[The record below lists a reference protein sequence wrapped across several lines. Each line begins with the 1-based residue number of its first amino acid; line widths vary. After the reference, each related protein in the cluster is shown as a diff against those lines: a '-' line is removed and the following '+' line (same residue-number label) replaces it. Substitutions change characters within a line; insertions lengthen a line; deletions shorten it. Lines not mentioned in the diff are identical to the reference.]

1 MSPSSPLTFTACLA
15 FSMAALSAAAAD
27 PKPAAAADGLPL
39 KKVVLFTSGVGFFQ
53 HAGQVTGDASV
64 EMKFAADDVND
75 LLKSMVLE
83 DLGGGT
89 VATVSYASRDPITKT
104 LGTFAVNL
112 TDNPSLGQILGR
124 LRGEKIE
131 VDAATPA
138 AGTIVGVE
146 KRTVSAGE
154 NRTVEKEFIT
164 LLTADGLKTLAL
176 DTITRIKLVD
186 PRLQGELEKAL
197 AVLAMGHDNDKKA
210 VRLEFRGQGQ
220 RDVRVGYVRESPLWK
235 TSYRLVVDDAADGDR
250 KQQALLQGWAIV
262 ENTTDQDWKDVR
274 MELVSG
280 RPISFTMDLY
290 QPLYVPRPQV
300 MPELYASLLPQVY
313 GRSLADATLEFER
326 AKEGEAKGDAQRG
339 MLAERSESKRQL
351 GAAPAQATDPAA
363 APRAPGAARREARKA
378 AEDRDGTF
386 AAIDG
391 IQSVA
396 AGTNLGELFRYA
408 IEKPVTIE
416 RQRSAMLPIV
426 GEKVDAE
433 KVAIYDD
440 RVLAKHPLSGLRLV
454 NSTKLDLMQG
464 PVTVFEAGAYAG
476 DARIEDM
483 APGSER
489 LISYAVNLDVEVN
502 PRMEQAPEEI
512 VSVKIAKGT
521 LVATRKFARKKVF
534 EIKNSGTRAVKLLV
548 EHPREGGWNLVDP
561 RQPAA
566 TTRDRHR
573 FALVAEPGRPTKLEV
588 AEERPDVQHVAL
600 TNLDDNLIL
609 FYSRAKVTSPVV
621 KEALEQVIAK
631 KRAIAEIVR
640 ARQEKEREIQVVE
653 QEQNRIRQNMAQL
666 DRTNELYAKYVKKF
680 AEQEDRV
687 ETLRREITALIQQE
701 QEARKTLDEYLL
713 KMDLN

>member
-1 MSPSSPLTFTACLA
+1 MFRQTLAVAGAVAGLCLTATCV
-15 FSMAALSAAAAD
+15 AAEAT
-27 PKPAAAADGLPL
+27 LPL
-39 KKVVLFTSGVGFFQ
+39 EKVVLFTSGVGFFQ
-53 HAGQVTGDASV
+53 HAGKVTDDASV

-89 VATVSYASRDPITKT
+89 VSTVSYASRDPITKT

-124 LRGEKIE
+124 LRGEKIAI
-131 VDAATPA
+131 DAASPTT
-138 AGTIVGVE
+138 GTIVGVE
-146 KRTVSAGE
+146 TRTVPAGE
-154 NRTVEKEFIT
+154 NKTVAREFVT
-164 LLTADGLKTLAL
+164 LLAADGLRTLAL
-176 DTITRIKLVD
+176 DSITRIKLVD

-197 AVLAMGHDNDKKA
+197 AVLALGHDHDKKA
-210 VRLEFRGQGQ
+210 VTLEFRGQGS
-220 RDVRVGYVRESPLWK
+220 RNVRVGYVQESPLWK
-235 TSYRLVVDDAADGDR
+235 TSYRLVVDDPGPDD
-250 KQQALLQGWAIV
+250 KHQALLQGWAIV

-300 MPELYASLLPQVY
+300 MPELYASLMPQLY
-313 GRSLADATLEFER
+313 EQSLADATKGFER
-326 AKEGEAKGDAQRG
+326 AQAGGGGANALALRNRQAAENQR
-339 MLAERSESKRQL
+339 MMP
-351 GAAPAQATDPAA
+351 AAPPAA
-363 APRAPGAARREARKA
+363 AAPMRESLARSASEAR
-378 AEDRDGTF
+378 DHDM
-386 AAIDG
+386 AAIASVQG
-391 IQSVA
+391 VA
-396 AGTNLGELFRYA
+396 AGANLGELFRYT

-426 GEKVDAE
+426 GEKIEAE
-433 KVAIYDD
+433 KVAIYDE

-454 NSTKLDLMQG
+454 NSTQLNLMQG
-464 PVTVFEAGAYAG
+464 PVTVFAAGAYAG

-489 LISYAVNLDVEVN
+489 LVSYAVDLDCEVN
-502 PRMEQAPEEI
+502 PRVEQAPEQI
-512 VSVKIAKGT
+512 VSVRIAKGT
-521 LVATRKFARKKVF
+521 LTATRKYARRKVF
-534 EIKNSGTRAVKLLV
+534 EIKNSNEKPVKLLV

-561 RQPAA
+561 KAPAE

-573 FALVAEPGRPTKLEV
+573 FAVVAEPGKPVTLEV

-600 TNLDDNLIL
+600 TNLDDNMIL
-609 FYSRAKVTSPVV
+609 FYSRAKVTSPAV
-621 KEALEQVIAK
+621 KEALEQVIAR
-631 KRAIAEIVR
+631 KRAILEIVR
-640 ARQEKEREIQVVE
+640 VKQEKEREIQVVE

-687 ETLRREITALIQQE
+687 EALRKEIKDLIQRE
-701 QEARKTLDEYLL
+701 QEAHKALDDFLL
-713 KMDLN
+713 KMALN

>member
-1 MSPSSPLTFTACLA
+1 MIRKSFLVNAAVAATLLAAACGAAEPSLPLT
-15 FSMAALSAAAAD
+15 
-27 PKPAAAADGLPL
+27 
-39 KKVVLFTSGVGFFQ
+39 KVVLFTSGVGFFQ
-53 HAGQVTGDASV
+53 HAGKVTDDASV

-89 VATVSYASRDPITKT
+89 VTTVSYASRDPITKT

-112 TDNPSLGQILGR
+112 TDDPSLGQILGR

-131 VDAATPA
+131 VDAAAPTS
-138 AGTIVGVE
+138 GTIVGVE
-146 KRTVSAGE
+146 KRTVPAGE
-154 NRTVEKEFIT
+154 NKTVEKEFIT
-164 LLTADGLKTLAL
+164 LLAADGLKTLAL

-197 AVLAMGHDNDKKA
+197 SVLALGHDNDKKA
-210 VRLEFRGQGQ
+210 VTLEFRGKGQ
-220 RDVRVGYVRESPLWK
+220 RDVRVGYVQESPLWK
-235 TSYRLVVDDAADGDR
+235 TSYRLVVDDAADAGADE
-250 KQQALLQGWAIV
+250 KPKALLQGWAIV

-300 MPELYASLLPQVY
+300 MPELYASLMPQLY
-313 GRSLADATLEFER
+313 GQSLADATLEFER
-326 AKEGEAKGDAQRG
+326 AKGGQGAGEGFALRARKAEAADEKRRG
-339 MLAERSESKRQL
+339 LP
-351 GAAPAQATDPAA
+351 APKAAA
-363 APRAPGAARREARKA
+363 APMQEALAREAA
-378 AEDRDGTF
+378 ADGDF
-386 AAIDG
+386 AAINS

-396 AGTNLGELFRYA
+396 AGANLGELFRYT

-426 GEKVDAE
+426 GEKVEAE
-433 KVAIYDD
+433 KVAIYDE
-440 RVLAKHPLSGLRLV
+440 RVLTKHPLSGLRLV
-454 NSTKLDLMQG
+454 NSTKLNLMQG

-489 LISYAVNLDVEVN
+489 LVSYAVDLDVEVN
-502 PRMEQAPEEI
+502 PRMEQRPEEI
-512 VSVKIAKGT
+512 VSVRIAKGT
-521 LVATRKFARKKVF
+521 LIATRKYARKKVF
-534 EIKNSGTRAVKLLV
+534 EIKNSGDKPVKLLV
-548 EHPREGGWNLVDP
+548 EQAREGGWNLVDP
-561 RQPAA
+561 KEPAE
-566 TTRDRHR
+566 TTRDRYR
-573 FALVAEPGRPTKLEV
+573 FAVVAEPGKPVKLEV

-600 TNLDDNLIL
+600 TNLDDNAIL
-609 FYSRAKVTSPVV
+609 FYSRAKVTSPAV

-631 KRAIAEIVR
+631 KRAIAEVVR
-640 ARQEKEREIQVVE
+640 VKQEKEREIQVVE

-687 ETLRREITALIQQE
+687 ETLRKEITALVQQE
-701 QEARKTLDEYLL
+701 QEARKALDDYLL
-713 KMDLN
+713 KTELG

>member
-1 MSPSSPLTFTACLA
+1 MSPVSALALALCVGLSLAAFTNTPA
-15 FSMAALSAAAAD
+15 FAAD
-27 PKPAAAADGLPL
+27 PKPTAGADALPL
-39 KKVVLFTSGVGFFQ
+39 EKVVLFTSGVGFFQ

-64 EMKFAADDVND
+64 EMKFAAEDVND

-89 VATVSYASRDPITKT
+89 VSTVSYASRDPITKT

-138 AGTIVGVE
+138 TGTIVGVE
-146 KRTVSAGE
+146 KRTVPAGE
-154 NRTVEKEFIT
+154 NKTVEKEFIT

-197 AVLAMGHDNDKKA
+197 AVLALGHDNDKKG
-210 VRLEFRGQGQ
+210 VKLEFRGQGE
-220 RDVRVGYVRESPLWK
+220 RKVRVGYVQESPLWK
-235 TSYRLVVDDAADGDR
+235 TSYRLVVDDAAAGDK
-250 KQQALLQGWAIV
+250 KQKALLQGWAIV

-280 RPISFTMDLY
+280 RPISFRMDLY

-300 MPELYASLLPQVY
+300 MPELYASLMPQLY
-313 GRSLADATLEFER
+313 GQSLADAQRQFEKADAGGR
-326 AKEGEAKGDAQRG
+326 GEALARRGRMAQDKE
-339 MLAERSESKRQL
+339 LAE
-351 GAAPAQATDPAA
+351 GAPPGDAA
-363 APRAPGAARREARKA
+363 APRSGLATGKDGRKREL
-378 AEDRDGTF
+378 
-386 AAIDG
+386 AIES

-396 AGTNLGELFRYA
+396 AGANLGELFRYA
-408 IEKPVTIE
+408 IEQPVTIE

-426 GEKVDAE
+426 GEKVEAE
-433 KVAIYDD
+433 KVAIYDE

-454 NSTKLDLMQG
+454 NSTKLNLMQG

-489 LISYAVNLDVEVN
+489 LVSYAIDLDVEVN
-502 PRMEQAPEEI
+502 PRMEQAAEEI

-521 LVATRKFARKKVF
+521 LIATRKYARKKVF
-534 EIKNSGTRAVKLLV
+534 EIKNSGDKPVKLLV
-548 EHPREGGWNLVDP
+548 EHPRDGGWNLVAP
-561 RQPAA
+561 KEPAE
-566 TTRDRHR
+566 TTRDRYR
-573 FALVAEPGRPTKLEV
+573 FAVVAEPGKPVKLDV

-609 FYSRAKVTSPVV
+609 FYSRAKVTSPAV

-631 KRAIAEIVR
+631 KRAIEAIVR
-640 ARQEKEREIQVVE
+640 VKQEKEREIQVVE

-687 ETLRREITALIQQE
+687 ETLRQEITALIRQE
-701 QEARKTLDEYLL
+701 QEARKALDEFVL
-713 KMDLN
+713 KTELN

>member
-1 MSPSSPLTFTACLA
+1 MSPSSPLAFTGCLA
-15 FSMAALSAAAAD
+15 VSMVVFSAAAAD

-53 HAGQVTGDASV
+53 HAGQVTGDAAV

-89 VATVSYASRDPITKT
+89 VSTVSYASRDPITKT

-131 VDAATPA
+131 VDAAAPA

-146 KRTVSAGE
+146 KRTVPAGD
-154 NRTVEKEFIT
+154 NKTVEKEFIT

-220 RDVRVGYVRESPLWK
+220 RDVRVGYVQESPLWK
-235 TSYRLVVDDAADGDR
+235 TSYRLVVDDAADGDKR
-250 KQQALLQGWAIV
+250 QQALLQGWAIV

-290 QPLYVPRPQV
+290 QPLYVPRPEG

-313 GRSLADATLEFER
+313 GQSLADATLEFER
-326 AKEGEAKGDAQRG
+326 AKAGEAKGDAQRG
-339 MLAERSESKRQL
+339 LPADKSELKRQM
-351 GAAPAQATDPAA
+351 AA
-363 APRAPGAARREARKA
+363 APHAPGAAGREASDRKA
-378 AEDRDGTF
+378 AADRDGTF
-386 AAIDG
+386 AAIDS

-440 RVLAKHPLSGLRLV
+440 RVLAKHPLSGLRLM

-502 PRMEQAPEEI
+502 PRMEQSPEEI

-521 LVATRKFARKKVF
+521 LVATRKFARRKVF
-534 EIKNSGTRAVKLLV
+534 EIKNAGTKAVKLLV

-561 RQPAA
+561 KQPAE

-573 FALVAEPGRPTKLEV
+573 FTLVAEPGRPTKLEV

-600 TNLDDNLIL
+600 SNLDDNLIL
-609 FYSRAKVTSPVV
+609 FYSRAKVTSPAV

-631 KRAIAEIVR
+631 KRAVAEAVR
-640 ARQEKEREIQVVE
+640 AKQEKEREIQVVE

-680 AEQEDRV
+680 AEQEERV

-701 QEARKTLDEYLL
+701 QEARKALDEYLL
-713 KMDLN
+713 KMDLS

>member
-1 MSPSSPLTFTACLA
+1 MSPVSALA
-15 FSMAALSAAAAD
+15 LALCVTLSLAASANTPASAAE
-27 PKPAAAADGLPL
+27 PKPAAGADALPL
-39 KKVVLFTSGVGFFQ
+39 EKVVLFTSGVGFFQ

-64 EMKFAADDVND
+64 EMKFAAEDVND

-89 VATVSYASRDPITKT
+89 VSTVSYASRDPITKT

-124 LRGEKIE
+124 LRGERIE

-138 AGTIVGVE
+138 TGTIVGVE
-146 KRTVSAGE
+146 KRTVPAGE
-154 NRTVEKEFIT
+154 NKTVEKEFIT
-164 LLTADGLKTLAL
+164 LLTADGLKTLTL
-176 DTITRIKLVD
+176 DTITRIRLVD

-197 AVLAMGHDNDKKA
+197 AVLALGHDNDKKG
-210 VRLEFRGQGQ
+210 VKLEFRGQGQ
-220 RDVRVGYVRESPLWK
+220 RKVRVGYVQESPLWK
-235 TSYRLVVDDAADGDR
+235 TSYRLVVDDAAAGDK
-250 KQQALLQGWAIV
+250 KQTALLQGWAIV

-274 MELVSG
+274 MDLVSG
-280 RPISFTMDLY
+280 RPISFRMDLY

-300 MPELYASLLPQVY
+300 MPELYASLMPQLY
-313 GRSLADATLEFER
+313 GQSLADAQRQFEKAAAADGR
-326 AKEGEAKGDAQRG
+326 GEALARRG
-339 MLAERSESKRQL
+339 RMAKDGALAE
-351 GAAPAQATDPAA
+351 GAPPAA
-363 APRAPGAARREARKA
+363 AAPMSGIAAGKADRAG
-378 AEDRDGTF
+378 DF
-386 AAIDG
+386 AIAS

-396 AGTNLGELFRYA
+396 AGANLGELFRYA
-408 IEKPVTIE
+408 IDQPVTIE

-426 GEKVDAE
+426 GEKVEAE
-433 KVAIYDD
+433 KVAIYDE

-454 NSTKLDLMQG
+454 NSTKLNLMQG

-489 LISYAVNLDVEVN
+489 LVSYAIDLDVEVN
-502 PRMEQAPEEI
+502 PRMEQAAEEI

-521 LVATRKFARKKVF
+521 LIATRKYARKKVF
-534 EIKNSGTRAVKLLV
+534 EIKNSGDKPVKLLV
-548 EHPREGGWNLVDP
+548 EHPRDGGWNLVAP
-561 RQPAA
+561 KEPAE
-566 TTRDRHR
+566 TTRDRYR
-573 FALVAEPGRPTKLEV
+573 FAVVAEPGKPAKLDV

-609 FYSRAKVTSPVV
+609 FYSRAKVTSPAV

-631 KRAIAEIVR
+631 KRAIEQIVR
-640 ARQEKEREIQVVE
+640 VRQEKEREIQVVE

-687 ETLRREITALIQQE
+687 EALRQEITALIRQE
-701 QEARKTLDEYLL
+701 QEARKALDEFVL
-713 KMDLN
+713 KMELE

>member
-1 MSPSSPLTFTACLA
+1 MSPVSTFALA
-15 FSMAALSAAAAD
+15 LCVGLSLAAFANTPASAAD
-27 PKPAAAADGLPL
+27 PKPAAGADALPL
-39 KKVVLFTSGVGFFQ
+39 EKVVLFTSGVGFFQ
-53 HAGQVTGDASV
+53 HAGQVTGDTSV

-89 VATVSYASRDPITKT
+89 VSTVSYASRDPITKT

-131 VDAATPA
+131 ADAATPA

-146 KRTVSAGE
+146 KRTVPAGE
-154 NRTVEKEFIT
+154 NKTVEKEFIT
-164 LLTADGLKTLAL
+164 LLTSDGLKTLAL
-176 DTITRIKLVD
+176 DTITRIRLID

-197 AVLAMGHDNDKKA
+197 AVLALGHDNDKKG
-210 VRLEFRGQGQ
+210 VKLEFRGQGE
-220 RDVRVGYVRESPLWK
+220 RKVRVGYVQESPLWK
-235 TSYRLVVDDAADGDR
+235 TSYRLVVDDAAAGDK
-250 KQQALLQGWAIV
+250 KQTALLQGWAIV

-280 RPISFTMDLY
+280 RPISFRMDLY

-300 MPELYASLLPQVY
+300 MPELYASLMPQLY
-313 GRSLADATLEFER
+313 GQSLADAQRQFEKAAAADGR
-326 AKEGEAKGDAQRG
+326 GEA
-339 MLAERSESKRQL
+339 LARRSRMAKDGVL
-351 GAAPAQATDPAA
+351 AAGAPPAA
-363 APRAPGAARREARKA
+363 APMGGIASGKA
-378 AEDRDGTF
+378 DQGGDLSIAS
-386 AAIDG
+386 

-396 AGTNLGELFRYA
+396 AGANLGELFRYA

-426 GEKVDAE
+426 GEKVEAE
-433 KVAIYDD
+433 KVAIYDE

-454 NSTKLDLMQG
+454 NSTKLNLMQG

-489 LISYAVNLDVEVN
+489 LVSYAIDLDVEVN
-502 PRMEQAPEEI
+502 PRLDQRPEEI

-521 LVATRKFARKKVF
+521 LIAVRKYARTKVF
-534 EIKNSGTRAVKLLV
+534 EIKNSNPKPVKLLV
-548 EHPREGGWNLVDP
+548 EHPREGGWNLVAP
-561 RQPAA
+561 KEPAE
-566 TTRDRHR
+566 TTRDRYR
-573 FALVAEPGRPTKLEV
+573 FAVVAEPGRPVKIEV

-609 FYSRAKVTSPVV
+609 FYSRAKVTSPAV

-631 KRAIAEIVR
+631 KRAIEAIVR

-687 ETLRREITALIQQE
+687 ETLRKEITALIQQE
-701 QEARKTLDEYLL
+701 QEARKALDDSLL
-713 KMDLN
+713 KMELN

>member
-1 MSPSSPLTFTACLA
+1 MSRFQSPSHLVAAAVCLG
-15 FSMAALSAAAAD
+15 FSLAAVPASAAD
-27 PKPAAAADGLPL
+27 PKPVAGADALPL
-39 KKVVLFTSGVGFFQ
+39 EKVVLFTSGVGFFQ
-53 HAGQVTGDASV
+53 HAGQVTGDTSV
-64 EMKFAADDVND
+64 EMKFAVDDVND

-89 VATVSYASRDPITKT
+89 VSTVSYASRDPITKT

-138 AGTIVGVE
+138 TGTIVGVE
-146 KRTVSAGE
+146 KRTVPAGE
-154 NRTVEKEFIT
+154 NKTVEKEFIT

-186 PRLQGELEKAL
+186 PRLQAELEKAL
-197 AVLAMGHDNDKKA
+197 AVLALGHDNDKKG
-210 VRLEFRGQGQ
+210 VKLEFRGQGE
-220 RDVRVGYVRESPLWK
+220 RKVRVGYVQESPLWK
-235 TSYRLVVDDAADGDR
+235 TSYRLVVDDAAAGDK

-280 RPISFTMDLY
+280 RPISFRMDLY

-300 MPELYASLLPQVY
+300 MPELYASLMPQLY
-313 GRSLADATLEFER
+313 GQSLADA
-326 AKEGEAKGDAQRG
+326 
-339 MLAERSESKRQL
+339 KRQFEK
-351 GAAPAQATDPAA
+351 AA
-363 APRAPGAARREARKA
+363 AAEGRGEEVARKRRMAARDQLAAGAPGRAPGPM
-378 AEDRDGTF
+378 AEGAGGKSGPGDNF
-386 AAIDG
+386 SIAS

-396 AGTNLGELFRYA
+396 AGANLGELFRYA

-426 GEKVDAE
+426 GEKVEAE
-433 KVAIYDD
+433 KVAIYDE

-454 NSTKLDLMQG
+454 NSTKLNLMQG

-489 LISYAVNLDVEVN
+489 LVSYAIDLDVEVN
-502 PRMEQAPEEI
+502 PRMEQAAEEI

-521 LVATRKFARKKVF
+521 LIATRKYARKKVF
-534 EIKNSGTRAVKLLV
+534 EIKNSGDKPVKLLV
-548 EHPREGGWNLVDP
+548 EHPRDGGWNLVAP
-561 RQPAA
+561 KEPAE
-566 TTRDRHR
+566 TTRDRYR
-573 FALVAEPGRPTKLEV
+573 FAVVAEPGKPVKLDV

-609 FYSRAKVTSPVV
+609 FYSRAKVTSPAV

-631 KRAIAEIVR
+631 KRAIEQIVR

-687 ETLRREITALIQQE
+687 ETLRQEITALIRQE
-701 QEARKTLDEYLL
+701 QEARKALDEFVL
-713 KMDLN
+713 KTELN